1 MSTTTTHIEKKK
13 MLAPKLRFKDF
24 GEPWLNKLYGDIYSF
39 YTTNSFSRDNLNY
52 ESGVVKN
59 IHYGDIHT
67 KFTTLFDIKK
77 EQVPFVNTEINLS
90 KINQDSFC
98 KERDLVVADASE
110 DYADIGKTIELVN
123 LNNEKVIA
131 GLHTFLV
138 RPNKHEMA
146 KGFAGYLVQSWKFR
160 KQVMIIAQG
169 TKVLSLSTGRLAN
182 LKLNIPTLPEQQKIA
197 TFLSAIDEKIQQ
209 LTRKKELLELYKKGV
224 MQRLFLSE
232 SMSELGLIG
241 FKDDRIPEDET
252 NPKILSSKKS
262 QFRPLRFKDENGKA
276 YPRWEEKL
284 YEDIF
289 SFYTTNSFSRENLNY
304 ETGEVKNIHYGDIHT
319 KFSSRFEVNEEVVP
333 YINAN
338 IDLSK
343 VKEEN
348 YCQEG
353 DLVIAD
359 ASEDYADI
367 GKTIEL
373 IKLNKEKVVAGLH
386 TFLARPNNSKMH
398 KGFSGYLVQA
408 PYVRKQVMTIA
419 QGTKVL
425 SLSPGRLG
433 KVKLKVPCL
442 EEQQKIA
449 SYLSS
454 IDTKIES
461 VATQIAQSQTFKKG
475 LLQQMFV

>member
-1 MSTTTTHIEKKK
+1 MEKQKGK
-13 MLAPKLRFKDF
+13 RPPIRFSEFKDNW
-24 GEPWLNKLYGDIYSF
+24 EHKVLNELLY
-39 YTTNSFSRDNLNY
+39 
-52 ESGVVKN
+52 E
-59 IHYGDIHT
+59 
-67 KFTTLFDIKK
+67 
-77 EQVPFVNTEINLS
+77 
-90 KINQDSFC
+90 
-98 KERDLVVADASE
+98 A
-110 DYADIGKTIELVN
+110 
-123 LNNEKVIA
+123 
-131 GLHTFLV
+131 
-138 RPNKHEMA
+138 
-146 KGFAGYLVQSWKFR
+146 KFR
-160 KQVMIIAQG
+160 NGDLKYG
-169 TKVLSLSTGRLAN
+169 KDKVLSVSGELGIVNQIEHLGRSYAGVSVHQYHVVEVGDIVYTKSPLKAN
-182 LKLNIPTLPEQQKIA
+182 PFGIIKLNKREAGIVSTLYAVYKVNKKTAYGPFIDYYFSLDANTNRYLRPLVKKGAKNDMKINNAYVLHDRIYAPTLSEQQKIA
-197 TFLSAIDEKIQQ
+197 SFLSAVDEKIQQ
-209 LTRKKELLELYKKGV
+209 LTRKKELLEQYKKGV
-224 MQRLFLSE
+224 MQQLFPPA
-232 SMSELGLIG
+232 GG
-241 FKDDRIPEDET
+241 QA
-252 NPKILSSKKS
+252 PK
-262 QFRPLRFKDENGKA
+262 LRFKDENGKA
-276 YPRWEEKL
+276 YPKWEEKL

-348 YCQEG
+348 YCKEG

-373 IKLNKEKVVAGLH
+373 IKLNKEKVIAGLH
-386 TFLARPNNSKMH
+386 TFLARPNKAKMH

-433 KVKLKVPCL
+433 KVKLEIPCT

-454 IDTKIES
+454 LDTKIES
-461 VATQIAQSQTFKKG
+461 VATQITQSQTFKKG

>member
-1 MSTTTTHIEKKK
+1 MSKAI
-13 MLAPKLRFKDF
+13 PKLRFKEFKDRWQQLTLENF
-24 GEPWLNKLYGDIYSF
+24 LISYRLGGNYENSESDSGIPLIKMGNLGRGNIVLDKIQYVSSSEVLDEKDKIKYGDLFFNTRNTLDLVGKVAIWRNELQVAYYNSNLMYLEF
-39 YTTNSFSRDNLNY
+39 KDNFFMNYRLNSFQ
-52 ESGVVKN
+52 G
-59 IHYGDIHT
+59 
-67 KFTTLFDIKK
+67 IK
-77 EQVPFVNTEINLS
+77 
-90 KINQDSFC
+90 
-98 KERDLVVADASE
+98 
-110 DYADIGKTIELVN
+110 
-123 LNNEKVIA
+123 
-131 GLHTFLV
+131 
-138 RPNKHEMA
+138 
-146 KGFAGYLVQSWKFR
+146 
-160 KQVMIIAQG
+160 
-169 TKVLSLSTGRLAN
+169 SLRRLATGTTSVAAIYTKDL
-182 LKLNIPTLPEQQKIA
+182 LKVRLLIPTLPEQQKIA
-197 TFLSAIDEKIQQ
+197 SFLSAIDEKIQQ
-209 LTRKKELLELYKKGV
+209 LTRKRELLEQYKKGV
-224 MQRLFLSE
+224 MQQLFS
-232 SMSELGLIG
+232 G
-241 FKDDRIPEDET
+241 K
-252 NPKILSSKKS
+252 
-262 QFRPLRFKDENGKA
+262 LRFKDENGKA
-276 YPRWEEKL
+276 YPKWEEKL

-319 KFSSRFEVNEEVVP
+319 KFSSRFEVSEEIVP

-338 IDLSK
+338 VDLSK

-386 TFLARPNNSKMH
+386 TFLARPNKTKMH

-449 SYLSS
+449 SYISAL
-454 IDTKIES
+454 DTKIES
-461 VATQIAQSQTFKKG
+461 VATQITQTQTFKKG